1 MAAFVGGLPDDL
13 IKMFTELE
21 INTEQMLSDMVTAGA
36 AVVESNVN
44 AKMPRDFKKVLNG
57 NNVKITKV
65 YKTPSD
71 DGINCQVQITGYF
84 INRHKQVTPAPL
96 VANIFEYGRSGAP
109 YPKKPFFRASFNAS
123 QIEQAMLQKQEE
135 YIKAQ
140 TEKYAK
146 NWGKLF
152 R

>member
-13 IKMFTELE
+13 IKMFEDLE
-21 INTEQMLSDMVTAGA
+21 KDTEQMLSDMVIAGA
-36 AVVESNVN
+36 AVVEANVN
-44 AKMPRDFKKVLNG
+44 AKIPRDFKKVLNG
-57 NNVKITKV
+57 NNIRVTKV

-123 QIEQAMLQKQEE
+123 QIEQAMLDAQKKYIEE
-135 YIKAQ
+135 S
-140 TEKYAK
+140 
-146 NWGKLF
+146 
-152 R
+152 

>member
-13 IKMFTELE
+13 IKMFEDLE
-21 INTEQMLSDMVTAGA
+21 KDTEQMLSDMVTAGA
-36 AVVESNVN
+36 AVVEANVN

-109 YPKKPFFRASFNAS
+109 YPKRPFFRASFNAS
-123 QIEQAMLQKQEE
+123 QIEQAMLDAQKKYIEE
-135 YIKAQ
+135 S
-140 TEKYAK
+140 
-146 NWGKLF
+146 
-152 R
+152 

>member
-13 IKMFTELE
+13 IKMFTDLE
-21 INTEQMLSDMVTAGA
+21 KDTEQMISDMVTAGA
-36 AVVESNVN
+36 AVVEANVN

-57 NNVKITKV
+57 NNIKVTKV

-71 DGINCQVQITGYF
+71 DGINCQVMITGYF

-123 QIEQAMLQKQEE
+123 QIEQAMLDAQKKYIEE
-135 YIKAQ
+135 S
-140 TEKYAK
+140 
-146 NWGKLF
+146 
-152 R
+152 